1 MFACLPHFLLH
12 TEAVSF
18 PKYSI
23 SGVNQINVRVIRK
36 AVVGNTVEH
45 FTSYVVQN
53 EYSLRLEV
61 IQNKDFQVPDSD
73 LVLECF
79 LSQTAA
85 RRIVID
91 LNEVEWT
98 SDYSFIYTLPLVVE
112 QSGWVSFCISTQSEI
127 EQQSQEDRYHHTT
140 ANQGIYLSALRH

>member
-1 MFACLPHFLLH
+1 MFACLPYFLLPA
-12 TEAVSF
+12 EAVSF

-23 SGVNQINVRVIRK
+23 TGVNQISVRVIRK
-36 AVVGNTVEH
+36 AVMGITVEH
-45 FTSYVVQN
+45 FSSYVDQY

-61 IQNKDFQVPDSD
+61 IQNRDLQVPDSN

-79 LSQTAA
+79 LSQSSA

-98 SDYSFIYTLPLVVE
+98 SDYSFIYTLPLVIE
-112 QSGWVSFCISTQSEI
+112 QSGWVSFCISTYSEI
-127 EQQSQEDRYHHTT
+127 EQQSQQERYHQTT
-140 ANQGIYLSALRH
+140 ANQGIYLSALKH